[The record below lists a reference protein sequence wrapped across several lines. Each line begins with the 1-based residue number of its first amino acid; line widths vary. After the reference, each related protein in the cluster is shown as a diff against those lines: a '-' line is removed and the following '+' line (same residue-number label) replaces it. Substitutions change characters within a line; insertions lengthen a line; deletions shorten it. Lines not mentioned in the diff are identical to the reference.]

1 MVLLAAEI
9 CEEKKATDTRILEL
23 DPADAGFTDFFLI
36 TSCSNT
42 RQTGAVSEEIE
53 LRMKRQFGT
62 YAKSVEGRRTGEW
75 ILLDYIDF
83 VVHIFTE
90 ETREYYDIER
100 LRKSARTMG
109 PAELSAALKQKTAA
123 VRNKASEAGA
133 ALALVAG
140 AAKKAP
146 KKAAKKAPVKP
157 TGLAKA
163 EPAQAP
169 AKQAAKKAP
178 AKKAPAKKAPA
189 KKAAAKKAPAKK
201 APAKK
206 APAKKAPA
214 KKAPAKKAPAKK
226 ARAGITPATQAP
238 AQATKKAPAKKAP
251 AKKPAA
257 KKAIIK
263 KSARASSV
271 EDTSPK
277 ALGSGARPVKQLA
290 APKAKK

>member
-42 RQTGAVSEEIE
+42 RQTGAVADEIE
-53 LRMKRQFGT
+53 LRMKRQYGT

-90 ETREYYDIER
+90 ETREFYDIER
-100 LRKSARTMG
+100 LRKSARTLG
-109 PAELSAALKQKTAA
+109 TAELSAALKQKTAD
-123 VRNKASEAGA
+123 VR
-133 ALALVAG
+133 
-140 AAKKAP
+140 KKAP
-146 KKAAKKAPVKP
+146 ATLVLAPAGDLAVAKKAAKKAAKKSAGLVKTEP
-157 TGLAKA
+157 PAKKA
-163 EPAQAP
+163 AKKSALKKAPARKAP
-169 AKQAAKKAP
+169 AKQVELEPVAAKK
-178 AKKAPAKKAPA
+178 
-189 KKAAAKKAPAKK
+189 AAKKAPAKK

-226 ARAGITPATQAP
+226 APAKTSL
-238 AQATKKAPAKKAP
+238 AKKAAGASVLAARGP
-251 AKKPAA
+251 AF
-257 KKAIIK
+257 
-263 KSARASSV
+263 
-271 EDTSPK
+271 EDTSRK
-277 ALGSGARPVKQLA
+277 ALPAGSPAKGTKRLA
-290 APKAKK
+290 APKK